1 MSQDDKNKALREAA
15 RGGDSGKIP
24 ALVAAGAAVDC
35 RDEVGVGA
43 RV

>member
-1 MSQDDKNKALREAA
+1 MSQDDKNKALQKAA
-15 RGGDSGKIP
+15 KGGDSGKIP
-24 ALVAAGAAVDC
+24 ALLAAGAAVDC